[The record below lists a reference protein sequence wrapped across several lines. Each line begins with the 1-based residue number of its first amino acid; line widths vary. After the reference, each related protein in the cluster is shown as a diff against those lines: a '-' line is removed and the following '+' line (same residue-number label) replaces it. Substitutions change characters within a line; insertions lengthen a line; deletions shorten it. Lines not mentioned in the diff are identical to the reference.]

1 MKAAVL
7 HAIGDV
13 RVDDIATPTAGPK
26 EVLIRIGSC
35 GVCGSDVPRVFT
47 KGTYSFPTV
56 CGHEFAGTVDAVGPD
71 VGDLPIGTAV
81 TVFPLLWCRRCM
93 ECERGEYARCSDYG
107 YLGSRSDGGFAEYV
121 VAPRRNCLV
130 LPAGVSIEEGAMTE
144 PAAVALHAMRRG
156 QLQPGETVAVFGA
169 GPIGLLVAQ
178 WARALGAARVLIADI
193 AQPSLALARQLGF
206 EAIDSRI
213 CDVVVEI
220 EKRTNGRGADVTIE
234 AAGVPSTF
242 TAAVAC
248 AAPGGRVVMLGN
260 PSGDVV
266 LPAKLISQ
274 VMRRELRLVGTW
286 NSSFSAAGLTPSGD
300 RDDWRTVLAAVAAG
314 TLQLKPL
321 ITHRFPLAD
330 IRRGL
335 EVMRERKEFVA
346 KVLINP

>member
-7 HAIGDV
+7 HAIGDI
-13 RVDDIATPTAGPK
+13 RVDEIAKPSAGPN
-26 EVLIRIGSC
+26 EVLVRIGSC

-56 CGHEFAGTVDAVGPD
+56 CGHEFAGTVAACGAD
-71 VGDLPIGTAV
+71 VSDLPVGTAV
-81 TVFPLLWCRRCM
+81 TVFPLLWCGRCS

-130 LPAGVSIEEGAMTE
+130 LPAGVSLEEGAMTE
-144 PAAVALHAMRRG
+144 PAAVALHAMRRS

-206 EAIDSRI
+206 EVIDSKT
-213 CDVVVEI
+213 CDPVQEI
-220 EKRTNGRGADVTIE
+220 EQRTNGRGADVTVE
-234 AAGVPSTF
+234 AAGVPATF
-242 TAAVAC
+242 TAAVAS

-260 PSGDVV
+260 PSGDVL

-286 NSSFSAAGLTPSGD
+286 NSSFSAAGLP
-300 RDDWRTVLAAVAAG
+300 DDWRTVLSAVAAG

-335 EVMRERKEFVA
+335 DVMRNRTEFVA

>member
-13 RVDDIATPTAGPK
+13 RVEDIPLPK
-26 EVLIRIGSC
+26 ARPNEVLVRIGSC
-35 GVCGSDVPRVFT
+35 GVCGSDVPRIFT

-56 CGHEFAGTVDAVGPD
+56 CGHEFAGTVDSVGAG
-71 VGDLPIGTAV
+71 VTDLPIGTAV
-81 TVFPLLWCRRCM
+81 TVFPLLWCGRCS
-93 ECERGEYARCSDYG
+93 ECERGEYARCDDYG
-107 YLGSRSDGGFAEYV
+107 YLGSRSNGGFSEYV
-121 VAPRRNCLV
+121 VAPRRNCLI

-178 WARALGAARVLIADI
+178 WARALGAARVLIADL
-193 AQPSLALARQLGF
+193 AQPSLELARSLGF
-206 EAIDSRI
+206 ETIDSKACSVIR
-213 CDVVVEI
+213 EI
-220 EKRTNGRGADVTIE
+220 EMRTAGRGVDVAVE
-234 AAGVPSTF
+234 AAGVPATF
-242 TAAVAC
+242 TAAVWC

-260 PSGDVV
+260 PSDDVL

-274 VMRRELRLVGTW
+274 IMRRELRLVGTW
-286 NSSFSAAGLTPSGD
+286 NSSFSASGLP
-300 RDDWRTVLAAVAAG
+300 DDWRTVLAAVAAG

-330 IRRGL
+330 IHRGL
-335 EVMRERKEFVA
+335 EIMRDRRQFVA

>member
-7 HAIGDV
+7 HAIGDI
-13 RVDDIATPTAGPK
+13 RVDEIAKPSAGPN
-26 EVLIRIGSC
+26 EVLVRIGSC

-56 CGHEFAGTVDAVGPD
+56 CGHEFAGTVAACGAD
-71 VGDLPIGTAV
+71 VSDLPVGTAV
-81 TVFPLLWCRRCM
+81 TVFPLLWCGRCS

-130 LPAGVSIEEGAMTE
+130 LPAGVSLEEGAMTE
-144 PAAVALHAMRRG
+144 PAAVALHAMRRS

-206 EAIDSRI
+206 EVIDSKT
-213 CDVVVEI
+213 CDPVQEI
-220 EKRTNGRGADVTIE
+220 EQRTNGRGADVTVE
-234 AAGVPSTF
+234 AAGVPATF
-242 TAAVAC
+242 TAAVAS
-248 AAPGGRVVMLGN
+248 AAPVGRVVILGN
-260 PSGDVV
+260 PSGDVL

-286 NSSFSAAGLTPSGD
+286 NSSFSAAGLP
-300 RDDWRTVLAAVAAG
+300 DDWRTVLSAVAAG

-335 EVMRERKEFVA
+335 DVMRNRTEFVA

>member
-1 MKAAVL
+1 
-7 HAIGDV
+7 
-13 RVDDIATPTAGPK
+13 
-26 EVLIRIGSC
+26 
-35 GVCGSDVPRVFT
+35 
-47 KGTYSFPTV
+47 
-56 CGHEFAGTVDAVGPD
+56 
-71 VGDLPIGTAV
+71 V
-81 TVFPLLWCRRCM
+81 TVFPLLWCGRCS
-93 ECERGEYARCSDYG
+93 ECERGEYARCNDYG

-121 VAPRRNCLV
+121 VAPRRNCLA
-130 LPAGVSIEEGAMTE
+130 LPVGVSLEEGAMTE

-193 AQPSLALARQLGF
+193 AEPSLALARQLGF
-206 EAIDSRI
+206 EAINSKTSDA
-213 CDVVVEI
+213 VAEI
-220 EKRTNGRGADVTIE
+220 TQRTNGRGADVTIE
-234 AAGVPSTF
+234 AAGVPATF
-242 TAAVAC
+242 TAAVAT

-260 PSGDVV
+260 PSGDVL

-286 NSSFSAAGLTPSGD
+286 NSSFSATGLP
-300 RDDWRTVLAAVAAG
+300 DDWRTVLAAVAAG

-335 EVMRERKEFVA
+335 EVMRDRREFVA
-346 KVLINP
+346 KVLIAP

>member
-7 HAIGDV
+7 HAIGDL
-13 RVDDIATPTAGPK
+13 RVEEIATPKAGPG
-26 EVLIRIGSC
+26 EVLVRIGSC

-56 CGHEFAGTVDAVGPD
+56 CGHEFAGTIESLGSGVD
-71 VGDLPIGTAV
+71 DLPIGTAV
-81 TVFPLLWCRRCM
+81 TVFPLLWCGTCS

-121 VAPRRNCLV
+121 VAPRRNCLA
-130 LPAGVSIEEGAMTE
+130 LPAGVSLEEGAMTE

-193 AQPSLALARQLGF
+193 AQPSLELARQLGF
-206 EAIDSRI
+206 ETIDSRAT
-213 CDVVVEI
+213 DAVHEI
-220 EKRTNGRGADVTIE
+220 EQRTAGRGADVTVE
-234 AAGVPSTF
+234 AAGVPATF
-242 TAAVAC
+242 TAAVAS

-260 PSGDVV
+260 PSGDVL

-286 NSSFSAAGLTPSGD
+286 NSSFSASGLP
-300 RDDWRTVLAAVAAG
+300 DDWRTVLAAVAAG

-321 ITHRFPLAD
+321 ITHRFPLAE
-330 IRRGL
+330 IRRGMD
-335 EVMRERKEFVA
+335 VMRDRREFVA
-346 KVLINP
+346 KVLIAP

>member
-1 MKAAVL
+1 VKAAVL

-13 RVDDIATPTAGPK
+13 RVDDIAMPKVGPND
-26 EVLIRIGSC
+26 VLVRVGSC

-56 CGHEFAGTVDAVGPD
+56 CGHEFAG
-71 VGDLPIGTAV
+71 
-81 TVFPLLWCRRCM
+81 
-93 ECERGEYARCSDYG
+93 ECERGEYARCNDYG
-107 YLGSRSDGGFAEYV
+107 YLGSRSNGGFAEYV

-156 QLQPGETVAVFGA
+156 HLQPGETVAVFGA

-178 WARALGAARVLIADI
+178 WARALGAARVMIADI
-193 AQPSLALARQLGF
+193 AQPSLELARQLGF
-206 EAIDSRI
+206 ETIDSKAG
-213 CDVVVEI
+213 DVVSDI
-220 EKRTNGRGADVTIE
+220 EKRTAGRGADVTVE
-234 AAGVPSTF
+234 AAGVPVTF
-242 TAAVAC
+242 TAAVSC

-260 PSGDVV
+260 PSGDVL
-266 LPAKLISQ
+266 LPAKLISH
-274 VMRRELRLVGTW
+274 VMRRELRLIGTW
-286 NSSFSAAGLTPSGD
+286 NSSFSASGLTPSGD

-330 IRRGL
+330 IRCGL
-335 EVMRERKEFVA
+335 EVMRDRKEFVA